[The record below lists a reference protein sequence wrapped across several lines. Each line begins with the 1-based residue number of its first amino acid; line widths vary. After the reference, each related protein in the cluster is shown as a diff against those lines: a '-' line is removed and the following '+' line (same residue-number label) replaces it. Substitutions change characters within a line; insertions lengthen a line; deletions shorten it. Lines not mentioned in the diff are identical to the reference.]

1 MKHFLNLS
9 VFTTGTRLG
18 SDFYVRKYTVKSK
31 NDYAGS
37 STFYTHVET
46 KKERKFISVNFES
59 GTEFCY
65 IVNKQAISHLIWV
78 NKHAYGSIQELR

>member
-9 VFTTGTRLG
+9 VFTAGTRLG

-46 KKERKFISVNFES
+46 KKERKFISVNFEN
-59 GTEFCY
+59 GKEFCY
-65 IVNKQAISHLIWV
+65 IVNKQCYFRFDLG
-78 NKHAYGSIQELR
+78 K